1 MTDFYQSKEWQA
13 LRKKAFKRY
22 GHRCHATG
30 LTEKDGITLS
40 IDHIRPRSK
49 APHLALKL
57 SNVQVLELGLNK
69 TKGARIVKDWRPLKW
84 KAYYI
89 IIKWIKRV
97 LLSSLFLLCCLWLD
111 CANPGAYSQSC
122 ASLLSTVQ
130 AQSLNL
136 WGYLDTLP
144 SLGLAF

>member
-1 MTDFYQSKEWQA
+1 MADFYQSTEWKA

-40 IDHIRPRSK
+40 IDHIKPRSK
-49 APHLALKL
+49 YPHLALKL

-89 IIKWIKRV
+89 ILRV
-97 LLSSLFLLCCLWLD
+97 LKTSLLVIALSFACAALLNHLDLVSVASLDLSSL
-111 CANPGAYSQSC
+111 S
-122 ASLLSTVQ
+122 SLLG
-130 AQSLNL
+130 SL
-136 WGYLDTLP
+136 P
-144 SLGLAF
+144 